1 MDISSI
7 PTSIYY
13 WMLYGA
19 VFMLCTLSSLYLWLR
34 PRNIFSDV
42 ESPRDLRQCTS
53 AFIASMA
60 LSHVWWLVLEKAD
73 FIGDILSR
81 AIVGILLDAV
91 TLVPLAMV
99 VLMRMLQN
107 RRRSVRLIWLSVV
120 PMVFIC
126 LGMGLI
132 ARDLGFFDAL
142 IYYLVVLAIAFVAYM
157 FYAVR
162 QYGLWLRDNYADL
175 AHKEVWQVQFMLLLI
190 LLMFVL
196 YRMSTKTLLTE
207 FAIQFFVIVLV
218 AFLLR
223 RVENL
228 QQLEEVVDPAEAGS
242 SDSSRIKDEGPRRP
256 ASGTVAEP
264 ADDMF
269 GKFAVFGDDGTS
281 QEITLPTNIGQL
293 LEVQCVTPQLY
304 LQYDLTL
311 ARLCAAVG
319 TNRTYLS
326 AYFRQ
331 NGITYNTYINKL
343 RIEHFMHLCHE
354 AISSGQPFFAQEAA
368 LQSGFQSYR
377 TFTETFKKLTG
388 MTARKWIDREKM

>member
-13 WMLYGA
+13 WILYGA

-53 AFIASMA
+53 AFMASMA

-81 AIVGILLDAV
+81 SIVGVLLDDV
-91 TLVPLAMV
+91 TLVPLSMV
-99 VLMRMLQN
+99 VLVRMLQDRH
-107 RRRSVRLIWLSVV
+107 RRLWLIWLSVV

-126 LGMGLI
+126 IGMGLI
-132 ARDLGFFDAL
+132 GRDLGIFDAL
-142 IYYLVVLAIAFVAYM
+142 IYYLVFLALSFVIYM
-157 FYAVR
+157 LYAVR

-175 AHKEVWQVQFMLLLI
+175 EHKEVWQVQFMLVLI
-190 LLMFVL
+190 LLMFVF
-196 YRMSTKTLLTE
+196 YRLSSKTLLTE
-207 FAIQFFVIVLV
+207 YAIQFFVIVLV
-218 AFLLR
+218 AMLLW

-228 QQLEEVVDPAEAGS
+228 QQLEEVVDPSEAGS
-242 SDSSRIKDEGPRRP
+242 TDSSRIKYEALQRSACGAAAD
-256 ASGTVAEP
+256 T
-264 ADDMF
+264 ADDVS
-269 GKFAVFGDDGTS
+269 GRFAKSSDGETS
-281 QEITLPTNIGQL
+281 PGTNLPVNIGQL
-293 LEVQCVTPQLY
+293 LEAHCVAPQLY

-311 ARLCAAVG
+311 TRLCAAVG

-326 AYFRQ
+326 AYFQQ
-331 NGITYNTYINKL
+331 NGVTYNTYINKL

-388 MTARKWIDREKM
+388 KTASEWIDREKM

>member
-1 MDISSI
+1 
-7 PTSIYY
+7 
-13 WMLYGA
+13 MLYGA
-19 VFMLCTLSSLYLWLR
+19 VFMLCTLSSLYLWLC

-42 ESPRDLRQCTS
+42 ESPRDLRLCTS

-81 AIVGILLDAV
+81 AIVGVLLDAV
-91 TLVPLAMV
+91 TLVPLSMV
-99 VLMRMLQN
+99 VLVRMLQN

-126 LGMGLI
+126 IGMGLI
-132 ARDLGFFDAL
+132 GRDWGFFDAL

-157 FYAVR
+157 FFAVR

-175 AHKEVWQVQFMLLLI
+175 EHKEVWQVQFMLVLI
-190 LLMFVL
+190 LLMSVF
-196 YRMSTKTLLTE
+196 YRMSSKTLLTE

-218 AFLLR
+218 VLLLW

-228 QQLEEVVDPAEAGS
+228 QQLEEVVDPSEADS
-242 SDSSRIKDEGPRRP
+242 SDSIEAGRIKDEGPRRP

-264 ADDMF
+264 ADGMF
-269 GKFAVFGDDGTS
+269 GKFAVPGDDGSS

-293 LEVQCVTPQLY
+293 LEAHCVAPQLY

-331 NGITYNTYINKL
+331 NGVTYNTYIDKL
-343 RIEHFMHLCHE
+343 RVEHFMHLCHE
-354 AISSGQPFFAQEAA
+354 AIASGQPFFAQEAA

-388 MTARKWIDREKM
+388 MTASEWIDREKN